1 MPTPPLPQDLAALI
15 HHVELSKAGWRTRA
29 LRRLLLATTARY
41 PTGASADRVYRA
53 ASAGVPGAL
62 VRAEVEGLYDSL
74 VSRGHLVRL
83 GNDKFKLSE
92 DTQHEF
98 HNRMQQADRRAREVQ
113 DCFRRAFS
121 HLPDTV
127 ELTWSTFLTSFLEPL
142 VSELGAKTYHMLTG
156 QQVTVEGTSAHAL
169 FISTF
174 RKRDQAIVCESIS
187 RFLAPDSDAVR
198 QYVLR
203 LLNTAFLVQALALPK
218 GAMDQLLQRTRRHLR
233 LRVFVDTNFM
243 FSLLGLHVNPADDVV
258 HALHDVIAR
267 MPSRIDVKLYMLP
280 STMEEAR
287 ETIARYAASLS
298 AAYRSRKVIAAI
310 REGTTNLSGIPLTY
324 FREAFKGKQP
334 ISAKDYFA
342 PYLNNFV
349 EVARSKGIELY
360 NTPVDYLRDDQE
372 VIDDLNDQLEREN
385 QRPEE
390 RRKSYKTLL
399 HDMILWHFTRR
410 QRPAQIDS
418 PLDAEAWVATIDGRL
433 LGFDAF
439 KAKKS
444 ASKTVVCIHP
454 TVLLHV
460 LQFWVPS
467 SDALSGALMESLR
480 PMPPRFDHQAET
492 VTVRIINSLSRFENV
507 DDLSTDAVT
516 NVLLSDGVRS
526 KIANARSEREDA
538 DVIRIEIAEQHRLL
552 ELRAKRYRETARG
565 LKQEV
570 KKGKEAIG
578 ALTQDVKRLADER
591 GATRAK
597 LQQEM
602 DARETLERR
611 VAAMERDSELA
622 GQEAAKRVEMR
633 SACRRALFGGT
644 VVLALCVLVVS
655 LGGIVAMGTVRGLSL
670 RTVGW
675 AVVVGFVGS
684 VMFGAGATRWLLKR
698 SEATRGHRWV
708 RTAKKVMVWCGA
720 LITAVIAG
728 AIVEGLQ

>member
-1 MPTPPLPQDLAALI
+1 MPTPPLPRDLAALI

-29 LRRLLLATTARY
+29 LRRLLLATTVRY
-41 PTGASADRVYRA
+41 PAGASAETVYKA

-62 VRAEVEGLYDSL
+62 VRAEVESLLDSL
-74 VSRGHLVRL
+74 VSRGFLIRL

-98 HNRMQQADRRAREVQ
+98 QNRMQQAERRALEVQ
-113 DCFRRAFS
+113 QCFQQAFS
-121 HLPDTV
+121 HLPDGV
-127 ELTWSTFLTSFLEPL
+127 EITWPTFLTRFLEPL

-156 QQVTVEGTSAHAL
+156 QQVSVEGTSAHAR
-169 FISTF
+169 FIAAF
-174 RKRDQAIVCESIS
+174 RNADQAIVCESIS
-187 RFLAPDSDAVR
+187 RFLDPNADAVR

-218 GAMDQLLQRTRRHLR
+218 GAMDQLLQRARRRLR

-267 MPSRIDVKLYMLP
+267 MPSRIDVKLYMLS

-287 ETIARYAASLS
+287 ETIARYAANLS

-310 REGTTNLSGIPLTY
+310 RQGTTNLSGIPLTY
-324 FREAFKGKQP
+324 FREAFKGTQP

-349 EVARSKGIELY
+349 DVARSKGIELY
-360 NTPVDYLRDDQE
+360 NTPVDYLREDQE
-372 VIDDLNDQLEREN
+372 VIDDLNDQLEREK

-433 LGFDAF
+433 LGFDAY

-444 ASKTVVCIHP
+444 AYEAAVCIHP
-454 TVLLHV
+454 TVLLHI

-467 SDALSGALMESLR
+467 SDALRGALMESLR
-480 PMPPRFDHQAET
+480 PMPPRFDHRAET
-492 VTVRIINSLSRFENV
+492 VTVRIINSLSRFQDV

-516 NVLLSDGVRS
+516 NVLLNDAVRT
-526 KIANARSEREDA
+526 KVANAKSEKEEA
-538 DVIRIEIAEQHRLL
+538 DVIRIGIAEQHHLL
-552 ELRAKRYRETARG
+552 ELRAKRYQETARG
-565 LKQEV
+565 LKEEV
-570 KKGKEAIG
+570 KRGKESIVG
-578 ALTQDVKRLADER
+578 LTEDVGRLADER
-591 GATRAK
+591 GRARAK
-597 LQQEM
+597 LQREM
-602 DARETLERR
+602 DARERLERR
-611 VAAMERDSELA
+611 VAAMERDSDRA
-622 GQEAAKRVEMR
+622 DREAARRVEIR
-633 SACRRALFGGT
+633 SACRRAMLGGT
-644 VVLALCVLVVS
+644 VVLGLCVLVVS
-655 LGGIVAMGTVRGLSL
+655 LGGIVAMGTGGGSL
-670 RTVGW
+670 QAVGS
-675 AVVVGFVGS
+675 AVVVGLVGS

-698 SEATRGHRWV
+698 SAATREHKWV
-708 RTAKKVMVWCGA
+708 KTAKTVMVWCGA
-720 LITAVIAG
+720 VITAVIAG
-728 AIVEGLQ
+728 VIVEGLQ